1 MAFTINFIVEGAI
14 WRNARKC
21 IEYVFVV
28 DDEEVAKQVLP
39 FYRRKVRVK
48 LLGVEFVG
56 TISRGRHGV
65 GFSIFLPRRYAG
77 LWEAVGIDIN
87 KKYCEIARERLIRE
101 AKANMLSLV

>member
-77 LWEAVGIDIN
+77 LWE
-87 KKYCEIARERLIRE
+87 KYRDTRQVAEIIILNPTLIFYE
-101 AKANMLSLV
+101 WWQV